1 MDENTHLIYNS
12 RKYILEILEERGF
25 DISEYS
31 NFSINELN
39 IIIQNN
45 QLDIL
50 VNNKKDKKVYVRYHI
65 DKQIRNSNIQEC
77 IDDLFNI
84 ENILTKNDDLI
95 IIIKEEPNE
104 TIEKII
110 KNYWIKDNIYLSII
124 NIKRLQ
130 FNILKHEL
138 VPKHIVLTKDEEL
151 EFRDKYNIQKD
162 SEIPDIGY
170 LSPVCQVL
178 GVRPGNI
185 CKIIRS
191 SRTSIT
197 SEYYRICKINY

>member
-1 MDENTHLIYNS
+1 MDENTSLIYNS

-31 NFSINELN
+31 NFTINELN

-50 VNNKKDKKVYVRYHI
+50 VNDSNEKKVYVRYHI
-65 DKQIRNSNIQEC
+65 NKAIRQNNISEY
-77 IDDLFNI
+77 IDDLFNV
-84 ENILTKNDDLI
+84 ENVLSKKDDLI
-95 IIIKEEPNE
+95 IIIKEEPND
-104 TIEKII
+104 TTEKVI
-110 KNYWIKDNIYLSII
+110 KDIWIKDEIYVSII

-130 FNILKHEL
+130 FNILKHSL
-138 VPKHIVLTKDEEL
+138 VPKHILLSKEEEI
-151 EFRDKYNIQKD
+151 EFKNTFNIQKN

-185 CKIIRS
+185 LKIIRP
-191 SRTSIT
+191 SRTSID
-197 SEYYRICKINY
+197 SIFYRICKV

>member
-1 MDENTHLIYNS
+1 MNNTTSLIYNS

-31 NFSINELN
+31 NFSVNELN

-50 VNNKKDKKVYVRYHI
+50 VNNKKDKKVYVRYHLN
-65 DKQIRNSNIQEC
+65 KGIRLNNIQEC

-84 ENILTKNDDLI
+84 ENVLTKNDDLI
-95 IIIKEEPNE
+95 IIIKDEPNE

-110 KNYWIKDNIYLSII
+110 KNYWIKENIYLSII

-138 VPKHIVLTKDEEL
+138 VPKHIVLNKDEEL
-151 EFRDKYNIQKD
+151 EFRDKYNIRKD

-191 SRTSIT
+191 SRTSIK
-197 SEYYRICKINY
+197 SEYYRICKIVY

>member
-1 MDENTHLIYNS
+1 MDENTSLIYNS

-31 NFSINELN
+31 NFTINELN

-50 VNNKKDKKVYVRYHI
+50 VNDSNEKKVYVRYHI
-65 DKQIRNSNIQEC
+65 NKAIRQNNISEY
-77 IDDLFNI
+77 IDDLFNV
-84 ENILTKNDDLI
+84 ENVLSKKDDLI
-95 IIIKEEPNE
+95 IIIKEEPND
-104 TIEKII
+104 TIEKAI
-110 KNYWIKDNIYLSII
+110 KDIWIKDEIYVSII

-130 FNILKHEL
+130 FNILKHTL
-138 VPKHIVLTKDEEL
+138 VPKHILLSKEEEI
-151 EFRDKYNIQKD
+151 EFKNTFNIQKN

-185 CKIIRS
+185 LKIIRP
-191 SRTSIT
+191 SRTSID
-197 SEYYRICKINY
+197 SVFYRICKL

>member
-1 MDENTHLIYNS
+1 MDENTSLVYNS

-45 QLDIL
+45 QLDMM
-50 VNNKKDKKVYVRYHI
+50 VNDKNNKKVYIRYHI
-65 DKQIRNSNIQEC
+65 NKAIRQNNISEY

-95 IIIKEEPNE
+95 IIIKEEPND
-104 TIEKII
+104 TIEKIV
-110 KNYWIKDNIYLSII
+110 KDTWIKYQIYLSII

-130 FNILKHEL
+130 FNILKHSL
-138 VPKHIVLTKDEEL
+138 VPKHIILSQEEEI
-151 EFRDKYNIQKD
+151 EFKKKYNIQKNT
-162 SEIPDIGY
+162 EIPDISY

-185 CKIIRS
+185 CKIIRP
-191 SRTSIT
+191 SRTSIN
-197 SEYYRICKINY
+197 SEFYRICKL

>member
-1 MDENTHLIYNS
+1 MDENTSLIYNS

-31 NFSINELN
+31 NFTINELN

-50 VNNKKDKKVYVRYHI
+50 VNDSNEKKVYVRYHI
-65 DKQIRNSNIQEC
+65 NKAIRQNNISEY
-77 IDDLFNI
+77 IDDLFNV
-84 ENILTKNDDLI
+84 ENVLSKKDDLI
-95 IIIKEEPNE
+95 IIIKEEPND
-104 TIEKII
+104 TIEKAI
-110 KNYWIKDNIYLSII
+110 KDIWIKDEIYVSII

-130 FNILKHEL
+130 FNILKHTL
-138 VPKHIVLTKDEEL
+138 VPKHILLSKEEEI
-151 EFRDKYNIQKD
+151 EFKNTFNIQKN

-185 CKIIRS
+185 LKIIRP
-191 SRTSIT
+191 SRTSIN
-197 SEYYRICKINY
+197 SVFYRICKL

>member
-1 MDENTHLIYNS
+1 MNENTHLIYNS

-31 NFSINELN
+31 NFSISELN

-50 VNNKKDKKVYVRYHI
+50 VNDKNDKKIYVRYHLN
-65 DKQIRNSNIQEC
+65 KSIRLNNIQEC

-95 IIIKEEPNE
+95 IIIKEEPND

-110 KNYWIKDNIYLSII
+110 KQYWLKENIYISII

-130 FNILKHEL
+130 YNILKHTL
-138 VPKHIVLTKDEEL
+138 VPKHIILNKDEEL
-151 EFRDKYNIQKD
+151 EFRNKFNIQKD

-185 CKIIRS
+185 CKIF
-191 SRTSIT
+191 RTSKTSIN
-197 SEYYRICKINY
+197 SEYYRICKL

>member
-31 NFSINELN
+31 NFSITELN
-39 IIIQNN
+39 VIIQNN

-50 VNNKKDKKVYVRYHI
+50 VNDKNNKKIYVRYHLT
-65 DKQIRNSNIQEC
+65 KSIRLNNIQEC

-84 ENILTKNDDLI
+84 ENTLTKNDDLI
-95 IIIKEEPNE
+95 IIIKEEPND

-110 KNYWIKDNIYLSII
+110 KQYWLKENIYISII

-130 FNILKHEL
+130 YNILKHTL
-138 VPKHIVLTKDEEL
+138 VPKHIILNKDEEL
-151 EFRDKYNIQKD
+151 EFRNKFNIQKD

-185 CKIIRS
+185 CKIIRTS
-191 SRTSIT
+191 KTSIN
-197 SEYYRICKINY
+197 SEYYRICKL

>member
-1 MDENTHLIYNS
+1 MDENTSLIYNS

-25 DISEYS
+25 DINEYS
-31 NFSINELN
+31 NFTINELN

-50 VNNKKDKKVYVRYHI
+50 VNDNNNKKVYVRYHI
-65 DKQIRNSNIQEC
+65 NKAIRQNNISEY

-84 ENILTKNDDLI
+84 ENVLNKKDDLI
-95 IIIKEEPNE
+95 IIIKEEPND
-104 TIEKII
+104 TIEKAI
-110 KNYWIKDNIYLSII
+110 KDIWIKDEIYVSII

-130 FNILKHEL
+130 FNILKHNL
-138 VPKHIVLTKDEEL
+138 VPKHILLSKEEEI
-151 EFRDKYNIQKD
+151 EFKNTFNIQKN
-162 SEIPDIGY
+162 SEIPDIAY

-185 CKIIRS
+185 LKIVRP
-191 SRTSIT
+191 SRTSID
-197 SEYYRICKINY
+197 SVFYRICKL

>member
-1 MDENTHLIYNS
+1 MNKNTSLIYNS

-25 DISEYS
+25 DISEYK
-31 NFSINELN
+31 NFSVNELN
-39 IIIQNN
+39 IIIQND

-50 VNNKKDKKVYVRYHI
+50 VNNKENKKVYVRYNI
-65 DKQIRNSNIQEC
+65 NKGIRQNNITDI

-84 ENILTKNDDLI
+84 ENILTIKDDLI
-95 IIIKEEPNE
+95 IIVKDEPND

-110 KNYWIKDNIYLSII
+110 KDYWIKNKIYLSII

-130 FNILKHEL
+130 YNILKHAL
-138 VPKHIVLTKDEEL
+138 VPKHTILNEEEEL
-151 EFRDKYNIQKD
+151 EFKKNFSINKD

-185 CKIIRS
+185 CKIIRP
-191 SRTSIT
+191 SRTSID
-197 SEYYRICKINY
+197 SEFYRICKL

>member
-1 MDENTHLIYNS
+1 MDENTSLIYNS

-25 DISEYS
+25 DISEHS

-39 IIIQNN
+39 IIIQND

-50 VNNKKDKKVYVRYHI
+50 VNNTNDKKVYVRYHI
-65 DKQIRNSNIQEC
+65 NKAIRQNNISEY

-84 ENILTKNDDLI
+84 ENVLTKNDDLI
-95 IIIKEEPNE
+95 IIIKDEPND
-104 TIEKII
+104 TVEKII
-110 KNYWIKDNIYLSII
+110 KDIWIKQQIYVSII

-130 FNILKHEL
+130 FNILKHVL
-138 VPKHIVLTKDEEL
+138 VPKHVILTQEEEI
-151 EFRDKYNIQKD
+151 EFKNNFNIQKD

-185 CKIIRS
+185 LKIIRP
-191 SRTSIT
+191 SRLSIE
-197 SEYYRICKINY
+197 SVFYRICKLKN

>member
-1 MDENTHLIYNS
+1 MDENTSLIYNS

-31 NFSINELN
+31 NFTINELN

-50 VNNKKDKKVYVRYHI
+50 VNDSNEKKVYVRYHI
-65 DKQIRNSNIQEC
+65 NKAIRQNNISEY
-77 IDDLFNI
+77 IDDLFNV
-84 ENILTKNDDLI
+84 ENVLSKKDDLI
-95 IIIKEEPNE
+95 IIIKEEPND
-104 TIEKII
+104 TIEKAI
-110 KNYWIKDNIYLSII
+110 KDIWIKDEIYVSII

-130 FNILKHEL
+130 FNILKHTL
-138 VPKHIVLTKDEEL
+138 VPKHILLSKEQEI
-151 EFRDKYNIQKD
+151 EFKNTFNIQKN

-170 LSPVCQVL
+170 LSPICQVL

-185 CKIIRS
+185 LKIVRP
-191 SRTSIT
+191 SRTSID
-197 SEYYRICKINY
+197 SIFYRICKL

>member
-1 MDENTHLIYNS
+1 MDENTSLIYNS

-25 DISEYS
+25 DVNEYI

-50 VNNKKDKKVYVRYHI
+50 VNDNTNKKVYVRYHI
-65 DKQIRNSNIQEC
+65 NKAIRLNNISEY

-84 ENILTKNDDLI
+84 ENVLTKNDDLI
-95 IIIKEEPNE
+95 IIIKEEPND

-110 KNYWIKDNIYLSII
+110 KDVWIKQQIYLSII

-130 FNILKHEL
+130 FNILKHAL
-138 VPKHIVLTKDEEL
+138 VPKHIILSKDEEI
-151 EFRDKYNIQKD
+151 EFKEKFNIQKN

-185 CKIIRS
+185 CKILRS
-191 SRTSIT
+191 SRISIN
-197 SEYYRICKINY
+197 SVFYRVCKI

>member
-1 MDENTHLIYNS
+1 MDENTSLIYNS

-31 NFSINELN
+31 NFTINELN

-50 VNNKKDKKVYVRYHI
+50 VNDSNEKKVYVRYHI
-65 DKQIRNSNIQEC
+65 NKAIRQNNISEY
-77 IDDLFNI
+77 IDDLFNV
-84 ENILTKNDDLI
+84 ENVLSKKDDLI
-95 IIIKEEPNE
+95 IIIKEEPND
-104 TIEKII
+104 TIEKAI
-110 KNYWIKDNIYLSII
+110 KDIWIKDEIYVSII

-130 FNILKHEL
+130 FNILKHSL
-138 VPKHIVLTKDEEL
+138 VPKHILLSKEEEI
-151 EFRDKYNIQKD
+151 EFKNTFNIQKN

-185 CKIIRS
+185 LKIIRP
-191 SRTSIT
+191 SRTSID
-197 SEYYRICKINY
+197 SIFYRICKL

>member
-1 MDENTHLIYNS
+1 MDENISLIYNS

-50 VNNKKDKKVYVRYHI
+50 VNNSKNKKVYVRYHI
-65 DKQIRNSNIQEC
+65 NKGIRQNNISEY

-95 IIIKEEPNE
+95 IIIKEEPND
-104 TIEKII
+104 TIEKVI
-110 KNYWIKDNIYLSII
+110 KDIWIKDKIYISVI

-130 FNILKHEL
+130 YNILKHCL
-138 VPKHIVLTKDEEL
+138 VPKHILLSEDEEI
-151 EFRDKYNIQKD
+151 EFKHKFNIQKD
-162 SEIPDIGY
+162 TEIPDIGY

-185 CKIIRS
+185 IKIIRP
-191 SRTSIT
+191 SRTSIN
-197 SEYYRICKINY
+197 SEFFRICKL

>member
-1 MDENTHLIYNS
+1 MDENTSLIYNS

-25 DISEYS
+25 DISEHS
-31 NFSINELN
+31 NFSIAELN

-50 VNNKKDKKVYVRYHI
+50 VNDSNDKKVYVRYHI
-65 DKQIRNSNIQEC
+65 NKAIRQNNISEY
-77 IDDLFNI
+77 IDDLFNV
-84 ENILTKNDDLI
+84 ENILSKKDDLI
-95 IIIKEEPNE
+95 IIIKEEPND

-110 KNYWIKDNIYLSII
+110 KDIWIKEEIYISII

-130 FNILKHEL
+130 FNILKHAL
-138 VPKHIVLTKDEEL
+138 VPKHIILTKDEEI
-151 EFRDKYNIQKD
+151 EFKNKFNIQKD

-185 CKIIRS
+185 LKIARP
-191 SRTSIT
+191 SRTSID
-197 SEYYRICKINY
+197 SVFYRICKI

>member
-1 MDENTHLIYNS
+1 MDENTSLIYNS

-50 VNNKKDKKVYVRYHI
+50 VNDSNEKKVYVRYHI
-65 DKQIRNSNIQEC
+65 NKAIRQNNISEY
-77 IDDLFNI
+77 IDDLFNV
-84 ENILTKNDDLI
+84 ENVLSKKDDLI
-95 IIIKEEPNE
+95 IIIKEEPND
-104 TIEKII
+104 TIEKAI
-110 KNYWIKDNIYLSII
+110 KDIWIKDEIYVSII

-130 FNILKHEL
+130 FNILKHTL
-138 VPKHIVLTKDEEL
+138 VPKHILLSKEEEI
-151 EFRDKYNIQKD
+151 EFKNTFNIQKN

-185 CKIIRS
+185 LKIIRP
-191 SRTSIT
+191 SRTSID
-197 SEYYRICKINY
+197 SVFYRICKL